1 MLINLTNHPSGQW
14 GDYQYNEA
22 VRQFGGVIDLEFPY
36 IPPSAD
42 ENYIAETAKNCL
54 QKCEEIL
61 AACKEQINAVH
72 IMGEFTF
79 VFQMILLLQKN
90 NILCVASTSERISY
104 EENERKITIFEF
116 QKFRR
121 YTDSRK

>member
-36 IPPSAD
+36 IPPGAD
-42 ENYIAETAKNCL
+42 ESYIEETAKNYL
-54 QKCEEIL
+54 KKCKEIL
-61 AACKEQINAVH
+61 VDCNEQMNAVH

-79 VFQMILLLQKN
+79 VFQMILMLQKN
-90 NILCVASTSERISY
+90 NVLCVASTSERISY